1 MRRFF
6 HLYQYAGPAILTPL
20 AAFGWWRHYGGNA
33 PLAALAL
40 LVPVLHAY
48 IVPGFG
54 TNVLKMW
61 AFNTRLKLGR
71 FRPQHGFVFGSATA
85 LLTLACMGA
94 PDPQP
99 SPASIAATAALAGAL
114 LLAVN
119 WIYDALA
126 LRHGFLEVYNQP
138 WADGAGPAAIAADY
152 VPWFFG
158 LFGVLYGAGL
168 RVAEGALLVE
178 PSASRAIIFGAGLLA
193 ATVLLPSAGYVA
205 ASWLRHGHSGC
216 RPALRRILEPRA
228 S

>member
-6 HLYQYAGPAILTPL
+6 DFYQYLGPALLTPL
-20 AAFGWWRHYGGNA
+20 AAWLWLRHYDGNMQ
-33 PLAALAL
+33 LAALAL

-61 AFNTRLKLGR
+61 AFNTGRKIGR
-71 FRPQHGFVFGSATA
+71 FRPQHGFVFGSAAA

-94 PDPQP
+94 PQPRP
-99 SPASIAATAALAGAL
+99 SPAGIAATAALAGAL

-119 WIYDALA
+119 WVYDALA

-158 LFGVLYGAGL
+158 LFGVIYGAGL
-168 RVAEGALLVE
+168 RVAEGALLTA
-178 PSASRAIIFGAGLLA
+178 PSTPRALWFGAALLA
-193 ATVLLPSAGYVA
+193 ATVLLPSLGYVA
-205 ASWLRHGHSGC
+205 ASYLRHGHSGC
-216 RPALRRILEPRA
+216 RPARRREALA